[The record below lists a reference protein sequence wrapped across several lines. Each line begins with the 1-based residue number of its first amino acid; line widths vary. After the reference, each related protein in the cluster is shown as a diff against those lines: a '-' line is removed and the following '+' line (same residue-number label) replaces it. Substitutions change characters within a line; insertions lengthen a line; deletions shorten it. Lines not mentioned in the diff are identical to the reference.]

1 MSVENKIKELLE
13 RVDVKAS
20 LEEAE
25 MMGASGVSK
34 DSSIKPANSGDA
46 TNLKQ
51 GSSKDATYEVRDEK
65 EANQGA
71 QVSKGV
77 KKNDIQMKAPVGA
90 APNFTTVGDLSSA
103 VNQPTSKGNV
113 AKEEVE
119 TEDEDGELIAEKMH
133 GDKEKEGMHRMPDGT
148 MMKNS
153 DMKKDMKKNMKEDP
167 DEIEDQETVTEEE
180 VSLEDE
186 TIDLSPIFGK
196 DLSEEYKQKA
206 TSIFEAAVIARV
218 NNEIERITFALQ
230 EKYSEEI
237 VEYKDS
243 IVEKVDSYLNYV
255 VENWMEE
262 NQLAIENG
270 LRTEIAEDFLTG
282 LKVLFKEHYIEVPE
296 EKYDVLGELQTK
308 VEDLEENLDV
318 QLENNVNL
326 NAEVSELKKQLIIK
340 EMTDDLADTE
350 VNKLSKLL
358 EGVEFDNDEIYR
370 EKVKVIKDN
379 YFPADAHKESVTSQ
393 QALIEETDQPAVF
406 SGNDVIASYAQA
418 LSRTIKRN

>member
-13 RVDVKAS
+13 RVNVKAS

-34 DSSIKPANSGDA
+34 DSSISPANSGDA
-46 TNLKQ
+46 SNPKQ
-51 GSSKDATYEVRDEK
+51 GDSKDATYEVRDEK

-77 KKNDIQMKAPVGA
+77 KKNDIQMKGPVGD
-90 APNFTTVGDLSSA
+90 APNFTTVADPSSA
-103 VNQPTSKGNV
+103 VGQPNSAGNKPM
-113 AKEEVE
+113 KEEDETTEEQDGEVIAEDETAE
-119 TEDEDGELIAEKMH
+119 TE
-133 GDKEKEGMHRMPDGT
+133 
-148 MMKNS
+148 
-153 DMKKDMKKNMKEDP
+153 
-167 DEIEDQETVTEEE
+167 TE
-180 VSLEDE
+180 SNLEDE
-186 TIDLSPIFGK
+186 TIDLSPIFGE
-196 DLSEEYKQKA
+196 DLSEEFRQKA

-218 NNEIERITFALQ
+218 NNEIERITTALE

-237 VEYKDS
+237 VEYKEGV
-243 IVEKVDSYLNYV
+243 VEKIDSYLNYV

-270 LRTEIAEDFLTG
+270 LRTEIAEDFIAG

-296 EKYDVLGELQTK
+296 EKYDVIGELQTK
-308 VEDLEENLDV
+308 VEDLEQNLDV
-318 QLENNVNL
+318 QLENNVSL

-340 EMTDDLADTE
+340 EIADDLADTE
-350 VNKLSKLL
+350 VIKLNKLL
-358 EGVEFDNDEIYR
+358 EGVEFENDEIYR
-370 EKVKVIKDN
+370 EKVKVIKEN

-393 QALIEETDQPAVF
+393 QALIEETNQQEVY
-406 SGNDVIASYAQA
+406 SGNDVISSYAQA